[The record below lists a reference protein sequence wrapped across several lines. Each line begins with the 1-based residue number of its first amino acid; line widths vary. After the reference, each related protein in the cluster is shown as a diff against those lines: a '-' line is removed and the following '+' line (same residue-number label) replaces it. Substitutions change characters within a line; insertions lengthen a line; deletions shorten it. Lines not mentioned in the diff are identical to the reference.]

1 MVEVV
6 GIEPLATASKAIA
19 STVRLLEQILA
30 AKRGLEPPTNRLWR
44 YIRELNSRLLRD
56 RQL

>member
-6 GIEPLATASKAIA
+6 GIEPPATASKAIV